1 MCYHATAGHYDWSE
15 AKLAVKNRVGRT
27 LEFLKQAKEQI
38 QKNVKDETG
47 ILLEKPD
54 PTGHGGTTTTGN
66 VAKAILNNSNR
77 SLLTKGIDNSELKS
91 KIDKIILNMAAIL
104 AVINSNK
111 KVNVSEYTELC
122 KSTSLLIKSIHWI
135 KINPSA
141 HVVLAHSAEVINEND
156 GRGLLNFTE
165 CGLEANNKYLLQYR
179 MNYACK
185 TSQLNNL
192 SDCLRRLW
200 DKSDPMVHEL
210 RNCLHCT
217 HCNTD
222 GHTIRACQ
230 ILKDTI
236 MGCNTDFEQ
245 LFSLLTY

>member
-1 MCYHATAGHYDWSE
+1 MCCHATAGHYDWSE

-38 QKNVKDETG
+38 QKNMKDETG

-54 PTGHGGTTTTGN
+54 PTGHGGTRTTGN

-91 KIDKIILNMAAIL
+91 KIDKIVLNMAAIL
-104 AVINSNK
+104 AVINSII

-122 KSTSLLIKSIHWI
+122 KSTSLLIKSIHWT

-141 HVVLAHSAEVINEND
+141 HVVLVHSAEVINEND

-165 CGLEANNKYLLQYR
+165 CGLEANNKYLQQYR

-185 TSQLNNL
+185 TSQHNNL
-192 SDCLRRLW
+192 SDCLKRLW

-210 RNCLHCT
+210 RNRLHCT
-217 HCNTD
+217 HW
-222 GHTIRACQ
+222 
-230 ILKDTI
+230 
-236 MGCNTDFEQ
+236 
-245 LFSLLTY
+245 